1 MTDGERWDTLP
12 PGVPGSLEWS
22 HSGIA
27 LDSEGNLYW
36 AHPGGGALL
45 VRRAPDGDVER
56 IEVPLLE
63 IHGITYDP
71 SGGGALWLADPG
83 FKARPPD
90 YDFEARQ
97 GCAGRFDL
105 ATREFTALR
114 PPSHPAYAGDSWR
127 PTSIAINGPAVY
139 VADGYGASLVH
150 IYGERGH
157 EKTIDGTESG
167 KAFAC
172 PHGVAIAESERGPEL
187 VVADR
192 VNRRLMTFGP
202 DGDHRGSFTDARL
215 RAPSCLAVRGGEL
228 IVTDLDGALT
238 AVDLERGALRHII
251 PFPAAGK
258 REGWPNDRRGDTLKR
273 PELVAGTLNSPHG
286 VTVGP
291 DGSIYLTEYV
301 IGGREVRLTPRQ
313 AETPPRLR

>member
-1 MTDGERWDTLP
+1 MIHWDTLP
-12 PGVPGSLEWS
+12 PGVPGSAEWS

-27 LDSEGNLYW
+27 LDREGNLYW
-36 AHPGGGALL
+36 AHPGGGAIL
-45 VRRAPDGDVER
+45 VRRALDGSIAQV
-56 IEVPLLE
+56 EVPLLE

-90 YDFEARQ
+90 YDYEARE
-97 GCAGRFDL
+97 GSAGRFDL

-114 PPSHPAYAGDSWR
+114 APAHPAYTGDSWR
-127 PTSIAINGPAVY
+127 PTSIAVTGPAVF

-157 EKTIDGTESG
+157 ERTIDGAESG
-167 KAFAC
+167 KPFAC
-172 PHGVAIAESERGPEL
+172 PHGLVIAESDRGPEL

-192 VNRRLMTFGP
+192 GNRRLMTFGL
-202 DGDHRGSFTDARL
+202 DGEYRGSFTDVRL
-215 RAPSCLAVRGGEL
+215 RAPSCLAVRGREL

-238 AVDLERGALRHII
+238 AVDLEKDALRHIV
-251 PFPAAGK
+251 PFPAAEK
-258 REGWPNDRRGDTLKR
+258 REGWPNDRRDGTLSR
-273 PELVAGTLNSPHG
+273 PHLAEGTLNSPHG
-286 VTVGP
+286 VVVGP

-301 IGGREVRLTPRQ
+301 IGGREVRLTPR
-313 AETPPRLR
+313 